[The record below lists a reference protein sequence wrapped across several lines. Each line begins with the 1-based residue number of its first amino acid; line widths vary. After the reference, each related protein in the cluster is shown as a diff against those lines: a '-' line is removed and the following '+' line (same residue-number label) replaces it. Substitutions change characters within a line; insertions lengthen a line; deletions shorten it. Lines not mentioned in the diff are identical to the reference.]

1 MIKWYVFSKHSKFSY
16 KRANISFEPISS
28 TNFTEKLLKCSTVLT
43 AAGFATTS
51 EALFLGKK
59 LIVIPMKNQFEQ
71 TFNAFHLN
79 KMGVKVIKSIIHP
92 NAHYEIVKH
101 IFSGNKIKIEYPE
114 NIEDISNKLI
124 ELSYKSKSLKNNG
137 TQNNIAK
144 LKEYISEIKL
154 NNVAGRQVSI

>member
-1 MIKWYVFSKHSKFSY
+1 
-16 KRANISFEPISS
+16 
-28 TNFTEKLLKCSTVLT
+28 
-43 AAGFATTS
+43 
-51 EALFLGKK
+51 
-59 LIVIPMKNQFEQ
+59 MKNQFEQ

-79 KMGVKVIKSIIHP
+79 KMGVKVIKSILHP

-101 IFSGNKIKIEYPE
+101 IYSNNNIKIEYPE
-114 NIEDISNKLI
+114 NTEDISNKLI

-137 TQNNIAK
+137 SQNNIAR